1 MKNNQEII
9 SNDHL
14 ENREVDQNSLIKN
27 LIAILAIV
35 GAGLIAAIGKKATMD
50 LGIPGHSA
58 LLWLGA
64 MIAGRS
70 IIKRDGAGFAIGLMT
85 GVWAVPVGLN
95 HTMIQ
100 NMALYGLV
108 GAALDLV
115 MKIRFFSDYSALSLI
130 IAGGAAHM
138 VKFVFIM
145 ARATLSV
152 TFKNFLIVGVV
163 NSAILH
169 LIFGLTAGLAAFGL
183 VSLLHS
189 GARMVKKQDSNSLN

>member
-1 MKNNQEII
+1 MKNNQQII
-9 SNDHL
+9 ANDQL
-14 ENREVDQNSLIKN
+14 DSREVDRNSLLKT
-27 LIAILAIV
+27 LLAILAIV
-35 GAGLIAAIGKKATMD
+35 GTGLIAAIGKKATMD

-64 MIAGRS
+64 MLAGRA
-70 IIKRDGAGFAIGLMT
+70 IIKRDGAGFAIGIMT

-95 HTMIQ
+95 HSMIQ

-108 GAALDLV
+108 GAVLDLV

-138 VKFVFIM
+138 VKFVFIIV
-145 ARATLSV
+145 RATLSV
-152 TFKNFLIVGVV
+152 TFKNFLVVGVV

-183 VSLLHS
+183 VSLLQS
-189 GARMVKKQDSNSLN
+189 GAKMIKKQQ